1 MAGELPKKDQK
12 LSFFTPAAG
21 RERSD
26 VMQAV
31 LLGLAEHYTSW
42 DAVDRGRLPQEVKHA
57 NKTPKVAITCLADRG
72 PNRCGTQWA

>member
-1 MAGELPKKDQK
+1 MAGEVPKKDQK

-26 VMQAV
+26 AVQAV

-42 DAVDRGRLPQEVKHA
+42 DAVDRGRLSQEVKHA
-57 NKTPKVAITCLADRG
+57 NKTPKVDNMLSRPGA
-72 PNRCGTQWA
+72 